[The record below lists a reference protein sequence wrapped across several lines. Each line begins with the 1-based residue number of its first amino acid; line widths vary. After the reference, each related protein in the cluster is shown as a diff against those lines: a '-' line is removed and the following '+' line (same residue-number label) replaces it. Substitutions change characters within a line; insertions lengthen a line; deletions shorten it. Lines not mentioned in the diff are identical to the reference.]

1 MQKLGIPRLLL
12 RSNPMDVSL
21 TKRQDRY
28 CGPKIDATWH
38 GLWGCNGFAA
48 QRAIISSKNHA
59 VKAGIFRQ
67 DTVYSPSNDPA
78 VLSANI
84 KAHISTAE
92 RKERGIPKV

>member
-1 MQKLGIPRLLL
+1 
-12 RSNPMDVSL
+12 MDVSL
-21 TKRQDRY
+21 TNRQDRY
-28 CGPKIDATWH
+28 CGPKIDATGQ

-59 VKAGIFRQ
+59 LKTGIFRQ
-67 DTVYSPSNDPA
+67 DTVYSPSNDLA

-84 KAHISTAE
+84 QAHISTAE

>member
-1 MQKLGIPRLLL
+1 MQKLGILRLLR
-12 RSNPMDVSL
+12 RSNLMDVSL
-21 TKRQDRY
+21 TNRQDRY

-78 VLSANI
+78 DRSVDIQAKISA
-84 KAHISTAE
+84 AE

>member
-1 MQKLGIPRLLL
+1 MQKCGIARLLR
-12 RSNPMDVSL
+12 RSDLMDVSL
-21 TKRQDRY
+21 MNRQDRY

-38 GLWGCNGFAA
+38 GLLGRNGFAA

-67 DTVYSPSNDPA
+67 DTVYSLSNDPA

-84 KAHISTAE
+84 QAHISTAE

>member
-1 MQKLGIPRLLL
+1 
-12 RSNPMDVSL
+12 MDVSL
-21 TKRQDRY
+21 TNRHDRH
-28 CGPKIDATWH
+28 CGPTIDATLH
-38 GLWGCNGFAA
+38 GLWGCNGFAS
-48 QRAIISSKNHA
+48 QRAMISSKNHA

-84 KAHISTAE
+84 QAHISTAE

>member
-1 MQKLGIPRLLL
+1 
-12 RSNPMDVSL
+12 MDVSL
-21 TKRQDRY
+21 MNRQDRY

-38 GLWGCNGFAA
+38 GLLGCNGFAA

-84 KAHISTAE
+84 QAHISTAE

>member
-1 MQKLGIPRLLL
+1 MHA
-12 RSNPMDVSL
+12 SL
-21 TKRQDRY
+21 TNRQDRY
-28 CGPKIDATWH
+28 CGPKIDAAWH
-38 GLWGCNGFAA
+38 GLGGCKGFAA

-84 KAHISTAE
+84 QAHISTAE

>member
-1 MQKLGIPRLLL
+1 
-12 RSNPMDVSL
+12 MDASL
-21 TKRQDRY
+21 TNRQDRY

-38 GLWGCNGFAA
+38 GLGGCNGFAA

-78 VLSANI
+78 DVLADI
-84 KAHISTAE
+84 QAKISTAE

>member
-1 MQKLGIPRLLL
+1 M
-12 RSNPMDVSL
+12 NVSL
-21 TKRQDRY
+21 TNRQDRY
-28 CGPKIDATWH
+28 CGPKIAATWH
-38 GLWGCNGFAA
+38 GPRGCNGFAA

-84 KAHISTAE
+84 QARISTVE
-92 RKERGIPKV
+92 RKERWIPKV